1 MQHHRDRLHYLSSKR
16 RTKVTLEPPI
26 DPYRSLFED
35 NPKRNYFMENKVTEI
50 ERENR
55 MLFEKIARISRNR
68 RSDSF
73 GETSKEKLRS
83 LNRVLRKKQGE
94 VIEVENARMFNRIR
108 EQKASIS
115 FKEADKEFTRTRRL
129 SNQLSQIEKFKVESW
144 Y

>member
-1 MQHHRDRLHYLSSKR
+1 
-16 RTKVTLEPPI
+16 
-26 DPYRSLFED
+26 
-35 NPKRNYFMENKVTEI
+35 MENKVTEI